1 MAGSF
6 FVVATPIGNLEDM
19 TLRAIRVLKEVDLVL
34 CEDTRESRKLLQH
47 YGINSP
53 TESYHAQS
61 NLSKIERVK
70 GLLEENKNIALISD
84 AGTPAI
90 SDPGSLLIK
99 KIREDLPEVKVVTVP
114 GASALTAAYSISGIT
129 GGEFVFLG
137 FLPHKK
143 GRETLF
149 KEIAM
154 NDRTYMFYESSHRIL
169 KALESLDKFAPN
181 KKIHIAR
188 ELTKMFEEF
197 LSGTADE
204 LIKILNTDK
213 NKQRGE
219 FVVLV
224 EAK

>member
-19 TLRAIRVLKEVDLVL
+19 TFRAIRILKEVDLVL
-34 CEDTRESRKLLQH
+34 CEDTRESRKLLAH
-47 YGINSP
+47 YEIKTP

-70 GLLEENKNIALISD
+70 GLLEDNKNIALISD

-99 KIREDLPEVKVVTVP
+99 KIRQDLPEVKVVTVP

-137 FLPHKK
+137 L
-143 GRETLF
+143 
-149 KEIAM
+149 
-154 NDRTYMFYESSHRIL
+154 
-169 KALESLDKFAPN
+169 SL
-181 KKIHIAR
+181 IHI
-188 ELTKMFEEF
+188 
-197 LSGTADE
+197 
-204 LIKILNTDK
+204 
-213 NKQRGE
+213 
-219 FVVLV
+219 
-224 EAK
+224 